1 MCRMCGDRMSNHTN
15 QVVQIVGYVI
25 IGIILV
31 VVGVSFMIRRRQY
44 SFGMICLITAAFVFG
59 FGYYVSQAD
68 KIHIEEGSP
77 QDNPEAY
84 GTPAFRIPPRSTP

>member
-1 MCRMCGDRMSNHTN
+1 MSDSTN
-15 QVVQIVGYVI
+15 QMVQIVGYVVI
-25 IGIILV
+25 ATILV
-31 VVGVSFMIRRRQY
+31 VVGVMFMIRRRQY
-44 SFGMICLITAAFVFG
+44 SFGMVCIITAVFIYG

-84 GTPAFRIPPRSTP
+84 GTPAYRIVHP